1 MRKLK
6 AVLKGAFAYL
16 CLNNAV
22 QAQTLPVDTTH
33 VYEIPEVTVTEAF
46 RTQEVR
52 AASPTQV
59 MDAGKLKRL
68 NALQVSDAAKHFAG
82 VTVKDYG
89 GIGGLKTISLRSL
102 GTQHTAVGYDGIT
115 LTDCQT
121 GQIDIGRFSLENV
134 DRLSLSNGQS
144 DNIFQPARFFASAG
158 VMNIQTLTPHF
169 TTKRCTRVHATLK
182 GGSFGLI
189 NPSLLLEQK
198 LSNNWS
204 VSAAGEWMQA
214 DGRYPFT
221 LHYGNKSDSISREKR
236 KNTQVETLRAEAAL
250 YGHFSNKEQWRLKA
264 YYYQSSRG
272 LPGAIIFYNPN
283 SSQHL
288 WDKNFFVQSH
298 YIKELNRKLTVQ
310 TSAKWNWS
318 YQRYLDPQV
327 HNSEGKTENTY
338 RQQEYYLSGSLLWR
352 AFEHL
357 SFSVNTDGSI
367 NTMDADLNQFARPT
381 RYSWLTAAAAK
392 YVNERI
398 TASASVLATLV
409 NEDTQVGE
417 CAGNHH
423 KFSPFLS
430 LSVKPFVREEFRIRA
445 FYKQIFRLPSFND
458 LYYSEVGNAK
468 LKPENTTQ
476 YNIGLTYEKYICPF
490 LPQISATVDAY
501 YNKVTDKIVA
511 IPTKNLFIWTMVN
524 LGEAEIKGVDATLN
538 LTLEFTSAIHL
549 NLGGNYTYQRALD
562 TTKGSATEGHQIA
575 YVPRISGSGQAGLE
589 TPWVNLSYSILFAG
603 HRYTLGENFAKN
615 RIDGYTDH
623 SLSASREFRI
633 GSVQTLINVELLN
646 LTDKNYEVIRYFPM
660 PGRSIRATLKITY

>member
-1 MRKLK
+1 MRNQK
-6 AVLKGAFAYL
+6 AVLQGTFVYL
-16 CLNNAV
+16 CLNSAV
-22 QAQTLPVDTTH
+22 YAQTMPVDTAH

-52 AASPTQV
+52 AAAPTQV
-59 MDAGKLKRL
+59 MDAARLKRL

-158 VMNIQTLTPHF
+158 VMNIQTLAPRF
-169 TTKRCTRVHATLK
+169 TAERSTRLLASVK

-198 LSNNWS
+198 LSEKWS
-204 VSAAGEWMQA
+204 VSASGEWMQA

-221 LHYGNKSDSISREKR
+221 LHYGNKNDSISREKR
-236 KNTQVETLRAEAAL
+236 RNTQVETLRAEAAL
-250 YGHFSNKEQWRLKA
+250 YGHFSDKEQWRLKA

-288 WDKNFFVQSH
+288 WDKNFFAQTH
-298 YIKELNRKLTVQ
+298 YKKELNRKLAVQ
-310 TSAKWNWS
+310 ASAKWNWS

-327 HNSEGKTENTY
+327 HNSDGKTENTY

-352 AFEHL
+352 AFRHL
-357 SFSVNTDGSI
+357 SFSLNTDGAI

-392 YVNERI
+392 YVGERI

-409 NEDTQVGE
+409 NEDTEVGE
-417 CAGNHH
+417 CAGNHR
-423 KFSPFLS
+423 KLSPFFS
-430 LSVKPFVREEFRIRA
+430 LSVKPFEQEEFRIRA
-445 FYKQIFRLPSFND
+445 FYKHIFRLPSFND
-458 LYYSEVGNAK
+458 LYYSEVGNTK

-476 YNIGLTYEKYICPF
+476 YNVGLTYEKYICRF
-490 LPQISATVDAY
+490 LPQASATVDVY

-524 LGEAEIKGVDATLN
+524 LGEAEIKGLDATLN
-538 LTLEFTSAIHL
+538 LTLEFAPKFRLS
-549 NLGGNYTYQRALD
+549 LGGNYSYQRALD
-562 TTKGSATEGHQIA
+562 ATEGSSTKGHQIA

-589 TPWVNLSYSILFAG
+589 TPWVNLSYSFLFSG
-603 HRYTLGENFAKN
+603 HRYALGENFAKN
-615 RIDGYTDH
+615 RLDEYTDH
-623 SLSASREFRI
+623 SLSASRELKI
-633 GSVQTLINVELLN
+633 GPVNTFINIELLN

-660 PGRSIRATLKITY
+660 PGRSIRATLKVTY